1 VGPGR
6 GYGCCVAFH
15 LAHLLAADAN
25 RGWFE
30 RLERAIVHFITCTAH
45 NEGLAVLW
53 NAGQN
58 KWVPVV
64 LLVGLLGLV
73 ARCDRRVAL
82 RALLAAGLAWGA
94 AMLVADL
101 MWATIERGRPQ
112 EAYAEVLRTPQ
123 ELATCAAHPEALA
136 LRGHGSTSRSFPSR
150 HGLTVGVFV
159 LVLWRARRWAGL
171 VAAAYGL
178 VVCVGRIYVG
188 KHWPSDLL
196 AGVLIG
202 ALLAWAAWRVLPRLF
217 SGLRPVVADPTCP
230 PDRPA

>member
-1 VGPGR
+1 M
-6 GYGCCVAFH
+6 AFF
-15 LAHLLAADAN
+15 LAELLAADAN
-25 RGWFE
+25 LGWFE
-30 RLERAIVHFITCTAH
+30 RLERAIVHFITCTGH
-45 NEGLAVLW
+45 SEGLAVLW
-53 NAGQN
+53 SAAQN

-73 ARCDRRVAL
+73 ARGDRRSAW

-101 MWATIERGRPQ
+101 MWATIDRARPQ
-112 EAYAEVLRTPQ
+112 EAYAEVLRTPE

-136 LRGHGSTSRSFPSR
+136 LRGPGSMSRSFPSR

-178 VVCVGRIYVG
+178 IVCVGRIYVG
-188 KHWPSDLL
+188 KHWPSDLV

-202 ALLAWAAWRVLPRLF
+202 ALLAWAAWQGLPRLIPA
-217 SGLRPVVADPTCP
+217 LRPAAAVPTCP
-230 PDRPA
+230 PDAAA